1 MPMPKS
7 QLDRI
12 IDSVERMLDKVG
24 KSYVDSGDC
33 DLETF
38 TQQIMPSKP
47 QPFQA
52 DSPPAKIHGQGKRDL
67 FK

>member
-1 MPMPKS
+1 MSIPKS
-7 QLDRI
+7 QFDRI

-38 TQQIMPSKP
+38 TQQLMPGSHSLLAMP
-47 QPFQA
+47 L
-52 DSPPAKIHGQGKRDL
+52 RN
-67 FK
+67 

>member
-1 MPMPKS
+1 MSIPKS

-38 TQQIMPSKP
+38 TQQLMPEKP
-47 QPFQA
+47 QPFSDGTPQL
-52 DSPPAKIHGQGKRDL
+52 IHGEGKKDL

>member
-1 MPMPKS
+1 MSIPQS

-24 KSYVDSGDC
+24 KSYIDTGDC

-38 TQQIMPSKP
+38 KQQLMPAKP
-47 QPFQA
+47 APFQA
-52 DSPPAKIHGQGKRDL
+52 DSPPSHIHGQGRRDL